1 MRYASCAMHDAS
13 FMTHHP
19 LFMMHHKILILPA
32 FVLISSSFAVIKMN
46 QQEPLVIVNADH
58 FIDLIKEKN
67 DN

>member
-1 MRYASCAMHDAS
+1 MEQASHHIKRFD
-13 FMTHHP
+13 THTA
-19 LFMMHHKILILPA
+19 I
-32 FVLISSSFAVIKMN
+32 AVIKMN